1 MASSAEA
8 ATVAAYG
15 DHRITLAP
23 VRGRARI
30 ESLDVLRGF
39 AILAIFYMNIP
50 DMAGPLWLG
59 FADPRAFGMATPADT
74 YAFYFIR
81 AVLDGTQRGLLE
93 MLFGAGMLIMA
104 RRAMEPDGP
113 VAVADL
119 FQRRNLW
126 LLFFGLCDVFLLM
139 WYGDIIHVYA
149 LTALGLFCFRRLPAR
164 TLLMIGLAFATVQ
177 VFTGPF
183 GHNGTLEYVERQQ
196 LIGQVQRIEAL
207 SPERKADLDQD
218 DKATLQLWRELQDQV
233 RPAPDPQTLAW
244 AKEEKA
250 ARTGSY
256 ADYAMFNWTTY
267 IRLTGMGV
275 LLFSVVE
282 AAFTMLV
289 GMALFKWGVLQ
300 GQRSARFYAALL
312 VPCYVFGMGVRL
324 ALAHFTLNPD
334 VGGTIAGGAEEYARL
349 AVTLGHVCLFNLLL
363 KARAGRILLSPLKAA
378 GQLAFTL
385 YFMQQI
391 IGIQIMFSPIG
402 LRLPMA
408 PGWAT
413 LMGWAT
419 IVFAILL
426 VFANIWVRLV
436 GMGPMEWLLRSLS
449 YGQKQ
454 PWKVREG

>member
-1 MASSAEA
+1 MR
-8 ATVAAYG
+8 G
-15 DHRITLAP
+15 DDDHQITLAP

-81 AVLDGTQRGLLE
+81 IVLDGTQRGLLE
-93 MLFGAGMLIMA
+93 MLFGAGMLVIA

-126 LLFFGLCDVFLLM
+126 LLFFGLCDVFVLM
-139 WYGDIIHVYA
+139 WYGDIIHAYA
-149 LTALGLFCFRRLPAR
+149 LTALGLFCFRRVAAKW
-164 TLLMIGLAFATVQ
+164 LLMIGLTLATVQ
-177 VFTGPF
+177 LVG
-183 GHNGTLEYVERQQ
+183 GTFIYVQRQQ
-196 LIGQVQRIEAL
+196 LIGQAQRIEAL
-207 SPERKADLDQD
+207 APERKAHLDKD
-218 DKATLQLWRELQDQV
+218 DIATLQRWREVQDEV
-233 RPAPDPQTLAW
+233 KAGPDKQTLAW

-256 ADYAMFNWTTY
+256 ADYAVFNWTTY
-267 IRLTGMGV
+267 VRLVAQGL
-275 LLFSVVE
+275 LLFSVIE

-300 GQRSARFYAALL
+300 GQRSARFYAAVL
-312 VPCYVFGMGVRL
+312 VPCYVVGMGARL
-324 ALAHFTLNPD
+324 LLAHDALYPD
-334 VGGTIAGGAEEYARL
+334 AAGTIAGGMEQYARL

-363 KARAGRILLSPLKAA
+363 KARVGRTLLGPLKAA

-419 IVFAILL
+419 VVFAILL
-426 VFANIWVRLV
+426 VFANVWVRLV